1 MKKEYE
7 MKKYRYSMVLVALLA
22 FTGCDVFDESVDKV
36 NREADRIGDQINN
49 EYDRAK
55 SKYEEYRGEI
65 LDKDGDGEPDPKP
78 FTVVYQEN
86 PNDKVQLIS
95 SRCGANAA
103 VNYVYYNT
111 PADTNRVLQDI
122 KGFISYPGQQLPY
135 WDIRYVNPISKYING
150 GDYSSYPNHSEFS
163 GLDVRTGDRNIGIG
177 TSSSELDSAGGITL
191 SECVDGLL
199 AGGTTINL
207 NDAPNQYINYGGP
220 QSTFI
225 YQLGKTELS
234 SPWKTDGTGNLVI
247 QSSFDSPIY
256 INYGNNTGAGVYFS
270 LFLKNRRS
278 GELINYIIGLYAV
291 GDAWIEE
298 KRGIRFD
305 PTINIIHV
313 ATVASDYSWWST
325 KSPASKSI
333 QDVSGSPSI
342 RTKDDGKWN
351 DFFRVNIAYQNLLAM
366 LQELKT
372 TPPAGA
378 EGKDFGLNPAEWDV
392 TNIMIQY
399 ELEEK
404 EGKALFSGSFH
415 GFEAYT
421 SHNPI

>member
-1 MKKEYE
+1 

-55 SKYEEYRGEI
+55 SKYEEYRGEDT
-65 LDKDGDGEPDPKP
+65 DKDGDGEPDPKP

-415 GFEAYT
+415 GFEAYI